1 MNMTSNENGK
11 VTQVDGRSCDSQR
24 TDYSLTTLH
33 NSHKSYWDSIFAH
46 VKDEL
51 PSLDSDFSSSG
62 SEDGEV
68 AIFQRDTTGLI
79 SCLPEDLRNLT
90 LEDPVLEEMLE
101 SARCPPEAWAT
112 ENRAKTSDD
121 HEDFWGRTTWHLQ
134 KFNGINDCLEGELA
148 SFSGDSTYSTPSVGL
163 INERNLLHPEIE
175 PQSAEKDHLTDARDN
190 GGGDPYLSRRQKVI
204 SSKEQKSLMCQASGD
219 GKLDYWCTPTPT
231 TAGLPELTAARDL
244 VKNISESTSQTLLD
258 KAASPEKHLMNSS
271 KNQEFEGTVSKD
283 KLISGD
289 PTSGGLHSHNPPI
302 LSLECVEE
310 AYLDELL
317 HSLQHIKDHESDP
330 KDHSPDVEDLINCSW
345 SGSVPSRVKSDN
357 YLMEQLALFCTK
369 QSGAPVTFNNQVST
383 ECYSSR
389 EQWSLT
395 DGDRTNGLKEIP
407 SPEAV
412 LCSLET
418 GRIMPTKMTSEPK
431 TVFIDLRKWEQ
442 ERNSTQTRCKNG
454 KEKLTYVQDES
465 SADSSL
471 EEDDHNVMSAQSS
484 DRGQMKSSW
493 HDSSDC
499 TGKSMLLRHLRKGS
513 VNSSKIPGKD
523 SSCALEQPTAT
534 HVETRVQKKRRK
546 LRPESRMTV
555 SEQEEM
561 SVARGCSMERGRQE
575 VPSTRGD
582 QLTGR
587 CASTVNSET
596 EPLWE
601 KHQPASENSLS
612 LEAADRQTR
621 ERHRKELQGRQRL
634 NKQLDSLKPLRS
646 VTGKHRSAGGTPLL
660 FNTEAS
666 YLPSIHTLPEKE
678 RGEKLLLTVHLSSCG
693 QLVTSGQQKTFSL
706 DSAVTASSLYSALVS
721 WLLSLVPTELPPVV
735 RPHDNSV
742 KARAPFQVVG
752 LQQVWHEEGLALYAC
767 VAPKCQSLDQTKPTY
782 SKSWRNTVKEELG
795 ETSIFYQ
802 LVVNFLSQT
811 SLREVIWWSK
821 ELNDTL
827 QGHRFLPWVCLPA
840 THLNSMISVEP
851 DSKDVPRIFEAE
863 FGFFWQTL
871 ETEES
876 CCLTATEDVVWCVQE
891 PEVTMALVFENLFSN
906 PVALHHTLQLTLGS
920 GMDICGLRLLYPSP
934 LLLAE
939 SAGKLPSTYGPD
951 GNTTPRSVL
960 ALALRGVNAGT
971 LWTDIVGPSDPQL
984 AIVTDRHSI
993 NALYCKHRDEPLL
1006 YSPHQESRIQWEL
1019 CVWFGGR
1026 VPENGIVQVGIQN
1039 PAEKS
1044 SLSSRP
1050 NAPQCNN
1057 LRETCRPPATLV
1069 ATVKADLFLLVSPI
1083 VPTRYY
1089 GDIISVCVRR
1099 GFVLQGLQ
1107 RLRLS
1112 AKRAESL
1119 GIASDQIPVF
1129 CRTGWFGALNPQ
1141 LSAPGPSTAQLPY
1154 PCFLMHVRKEN
1165 TSHQTASLLT
1175 GLVSELA
1182 EEGLVGDVCSRLP
1195 PDPEYEILSCFHV
1208 TPYTDQIL
1216 QALGGSFSAVPQ
1228 ASSLALDELYKHSVV
1243 PNPELEQVVVLT
1255 LTGHS
1260 AVKTAGSCLRNLL
1273 RPVSKKIGD
1282 SKGNGG
1288 FELLGLKW
1296 LPRLSRS
1303 QAKELTPYEVGDRHW
1318 QESIDCLLSSPALV
1332 CVLRRVDAF
1341 NALAEIL
1348 NVDVRQLKG
1357 GMDNLE
1363 KVMSPTPELAFR
1375 QAALFFTNKELISD
1389 PSARPLLKYLSP
1401 SLRSGITV
1409 AGTDNV
1415 ESIFSFML
1423 LGPQPLLTLLVIKP
1437 STWQNHLP
1445 KILRRLDL
1453 EHFCV
1458 VGLKLVTLDVE
1469 KASLFT
1475 PCSIQQDPV
1484 LVKSSID
1491 SLISGPLVI
1500 LCLQRDNAVKKLL
1513 DLLGPEDPQEARRL
1527 DQFLWRGHWGTDLLH
1542 NGFYASSSFG
1552 NAVRDVKAF
1561 FPEGLCCEESELMK
1575 AEKIDGCAGDCLI
1588 SLEFPPRRKLVNSF
1602 AFPHSDPG
1610 APSQSLRQGIL
1621 LSRALC
1627 QTMCLLLAAPLICS
1641 CHHPAYIE
1649 VLDQL
1654 ASCGF
1659 QVTGARMSILDQ
1671 IQAQHVAKLI
1681 SMDNISATCA
1691 LLTSGPCL
1699 ILALER
1705 DNGVCCFDPLLKS
1718 LDWEKLNL
1726 QDCLQHFI
1734 YPRTESQ
1741 VDQLLSCL
1749 FETLAP
1755 CSIHR
1760 IVLQDSGL
1768 CRGSTSHCHGS
1779 SP

>member
-11 VTQVDGRSCDSQR
+11 VTQVDGSSCDRQR

-33 NSHKSYWDSIFAH
+33 NSHKSYWDMIFAH

-68 AIFQRDTTGLI
+68 AIFQREATGLI

-101 SARCPPEAWAT
+101 SASCPPEAWAT

-121 HEDFWGRTTWHLQ
+121 HEDFRGKTTWHLQ
-134 KFNGINDCLEGELA
+134 NFNGINDCLEGELA
-148 SFSGDSTYSTPSVGL
+148 SFSGDSADSTPSVGL
-163 INERNLLHPEIE
+163 INDRNLLHPEIE
-175 PQSAEKDHLTDARDN
+175 PQSAEKEHFTDARGS
-190 GGGDPYLSRRQKVI
+190 GGGDPYSSSRQKVI
-204 SSKEQKSLMCQASGD
+204 SGKEQKSLRCQASGD
-219 GKLDYWCTPTPT
+219 GKLDYWCIPTPT
-231 TAGLPELTAARDL
+231 TAGLPELTAARDF
-244 VKNISESTSQTLLD
+244 VKNILESTSQTILD
-258 KAASPEKHLMNSS
+258 KAASEKHLMNSS
-271 KNQEFEGTVSKD
+271 KNQELEGTVSED
-283 KLISGD
+283 KLNSGD
-289 PTSGGLHSHNPPI
+289 PMSSGPYTQNPPI

-310 AYLDELL
+310 AYLDEILR
-317 HSLQHIKDHESDP
+317 SLQHIKDHDVDR
-330 KDHSPDVEDLINCSW
+330 KDHSPDVENLVNSSW
-345 SGSVPSRVKSDN
+345 SGSVPSRVKSEN

-369 QSGAPVTFNNQVST
+369 QSGAPITFNNQVST
-383 ECYSSR
+383 EYYSSR
-389 EQWSLT
+389 EQWSMT
-395 DGDRTNGLKEIP
+395 DGDSTNGLKEIP

-418 GRIMPTKMTSEPK
+418 GRTIPTKVTSEPK
-431 TVFIDLRKWEQ
+431 TVFIDLRNWEQ
-442 ERNSTQTRCKNG
+442 ERNSTQICCKNG

-465 SADSSL
+465 STDSSL
-471 EEDDHNVMSAQSS
+471 EEDDHDAMSSQSS
-484 DRGQMKSSW
+484 DRGQKSW

-499 TGKSMLLRHLRKGS
+499 TGKSMLLRYLRKGS
-513 VNSSKIPGKD
+513 VNSSRTPGKD

-534 HVETRVQKKRRK
+534 DIETRVQKKRRK
-546 LRPESRMTV
+546 LRPESSKTI
-555 SEQEEM
+555 SEQEKM
-561 SVARGCSMERGRQE
+561 SGARGCNMERGGQE
-575 VPSTRGD
+575 VPSARGD

-587 CASTVNSET
+587 CPSTVTGRSEK
-596 EPLWE
+596 EQLQE
-601 KHQPASENSLS
+601 KHQSASENSLS
-612 LEAADRQTR
+612 LGAADQQTR
-621 ERHRKELQGRQRL
+621 ECHRKEQQSRKWL

-646 VTGKHRSAGGTPLL
+646 VTGKHRSAEGTPLL

-666 YLPSIHTLPEKE
+666 YLPNIHTLPEKE
-678 RGEKLLLTVHLSSCG
+678 RDEKLLLTVHLSSCG
-693 QLVTSGQQKTFSL
+693 QLVTTGQQTTFSL
-706 DSAVTASSLYSALVS
+706 DSAVASSSLYNALVS
-721 WLLSLVPTELPPVV
+721 WLLSLVPTQLPPVN
-735 RPHDNSV
+735 RPLGDSV

-752 LQQVWHEEGLALYAC
+752 LQQVWQEEGLALYAC
-767 VAPKCQSLDQTKPTY
+767 VVPKCQSLDQSKPTY
-782 SKSWRNTVKEELG
+782 SKSWINTVKEKLQ

-827 QGHRFLPWVCLPA
+827 QGHKFPPWVCLPA

-863 FGFFWQTL
+863 LGFFWQTL
-871 ETEES
+871 ETEE
-876 CCLTATEDVVWCVQE
+876 CCCWTATEDVWCVQE

-906 PVALHHTLQLTLGS
+906 PVALHHTLQLTFGS

-939 SAGKLPSTYGPD
+939 SAGKLPSTYNPD

-993 NALYCKHRDEPLL
+993 NARYCKHRDEPLL

-1026 VPENGIVQVGIQN
+1026 VPENGIVQVGVQN
-1039 PAEKS
+1039 PAKKS
-1044 SLSSRP
+1044 SLSSRS
-1050 NAPQCNN
+1050 NAPRCTD

-1069 ATVKADLFLLVSPI
+1069 ATVKVDLFLLVSPV
-1083 VPTRYY
+1083 VPTRFY

-1099 GFVLQGLQ
+1099 GFILQGLQ

-1112 AKRAESL
+1112 LKQAESL
-1119 GIASDQIPVF
+1119 AIASDQIPVF
-1129 CRTGWFGALNPQ
+1129 CQTGWFGALNSQ
-1141 LSAPGPSTAQLPY
+1141 LSAAGPSTAQLPY
-1154 PCFLMHVRKEN
+1154 PCFLMHLRKEN
-1165 TSHQTASLLT
+1165 ASHQIASLLT

-1182 EEGLVGDVCSRLP
+1182 EEGLIEDVRSRLP
-1195 PDPEYEILSCFHV
+1195 PDPEFEILSCFHV
-1208 TPYTDQIL
+1208 TPYTN
-1216 QALGGSFSAVPQ
+1216 QALQGLGGVFSAVPQ
-1228 ASSLALDELYKHSVV
+1228 ASSLALDELYKYSIVS
-1243 PNPELEQVVVLT
+1243 NPELEQVVVLT
-1255 LTGHS
+1255 LTGRS

-1273 RPVSKKIGD
+1273 RPVSNKIGD
-1282 SKGNGG
+1282 SKENGS

-1296 LPRLSRS
+1296 LPHLSRN

-1318 QESIDCLLSSPALV
+1318 QESIDCLVSSPALV

-1348 NVDVRQLKG
+1348 NVRQLKG

-1401 SLRSGITV
+1401 SLRSGISV
-1409 AGTDNV
+1409 AGTETQTDNM

-1423 LGPQPLLTLLVIKP
+1423 LGSQPLLTLLVIKP
-1437 STWQNHLP
+1437 STWQSHLP

-1469 KASLFT
+1469 KASLLT
-1475 PCSIQQDPV
+1475 PCSVQQDPV

-1513 DLLGPEDPQEARRL
+1513 DLLGPEDPQEARSL

-1575 AEKIDGCAGDCLI
+1575 AEKIGSCVRDWFI
-1588 SLEFPPRRKLVNSF
+1588 SLEFPPRRKLVNSL
-1602 AFPHSDPG
+1602 AFCHLDSG
-1610 APSQSLRQGIL
+1610 APSRSSQQGVL

-1681 SMDNISATCA
+1681 SVVNISATCA

-1705 DNGVCCFDPLLKS
+1705 DNGFCCFDPLLKS

-1726 QDCLQHFI
+1726 QDCLRHFI

-1755 CSIHR
+1755 YSIHR
-1760 IVLQDSGL
+1760 IVPQDSGL
-1768 CRGSTSHCHGS
+1768 YRGNTFDNRGS